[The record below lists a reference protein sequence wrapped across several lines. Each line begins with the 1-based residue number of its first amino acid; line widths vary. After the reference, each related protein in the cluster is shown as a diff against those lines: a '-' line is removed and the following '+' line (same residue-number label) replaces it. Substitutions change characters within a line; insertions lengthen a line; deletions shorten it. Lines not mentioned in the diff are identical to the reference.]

1 MGCDI
6 KERGAA
12 RKAGTAGSELT
23 LKRRNRRFGEGA
35 PGKAPRGRHRSAM
48 MSQSAS
54 SAAAPRR
61 RWLLFLPFA
70 LVVLLAA
77 AWTAVW
83 FYAAARA
90 EPEMAGW
97 RKRERQAGRAQDCA
111 SPSIGGYPFRIEVRC
126 GGASF
131 ELKGT
136 PTLQLKLPLAVAAV
150 QIYDPK
156 LLIGEFT
163 GPLEIS

>member
-1 MGCDI
+1 
-6 KERGAA
+6 
-12 RKAGTAGSELT
+12 
-23 LKRRNRRFGEGA
+23 
-35 PGKAPRGRHRSAM
+35 

-90 EPEMAGW
+90 ETEIAVW
-97 RKRERQAGRAQDCA
+97 RARERQAGRAQDCA
-111 SPSIGGYPFRIEVRC
+111 SQSIGGYPFRIEVRC

-136 PTLQLKLPLAVAAV
+136 PTLQLKLPARSGRRPGL
-150 QIYDPK
+150 
-156 LLIGEFT
+156 
-163 GPLEIS
+163 